1 MPGGALAVVDPA
13 VQVVN
18 RKIAGRAELVSIRS
32 DSCGIFVVGKPV
44 AIRRI
49 LEEDHFIG
57 PKTFGLP
64 ERMHG
69 PGYPLVPYV
78 GGLESVR
85 LTLLDSAAVA
95 APEFPVCK
103 EKCMHKSDPMDMLHR
118 SGAHMPLAVFFGSES
133 ARSQES
139 LVRRRALGHC
149 AGNRGRS
156 GTKGTGGLGGGVA
169 GGGGRGGGV
178 AGGGGCGHVV
188 W

>member
-1 MPGGALAVVDPA
+1 MM
-13 VQVVN
+13 
-18 RKIAGRAELVSIRS
+18 SIRS

-57 PKTFGLP
+57 PKTFDSP
-64 ERMHG
+64 ERMRG
-69 PGYPLVPYV
+69 LGYLLASYV

-118 SGAHMPLAVFFGSES
+118 SGAHMPLAVFFGNES
-133 ARSQES
+133 ARSHES
-139 LVRRRALGHC
+139 LARRTALGH
-149 AGNRGRS
+149 GRRTRGRS
-156 GTKGTGGLGGGVA
+156 DTRGTGGRGGGVA

-178 AGGGGCGHVV
+178 AGGGGGGHGV